1 MKYLQP
7 STEDD
12 VLKLEKKIKN
22 QLSDLKIA
30 MVKDDGEFTDKVKK
44 ELRDLELLVAERNAK
59 I

>member
-1 MKYLQP
+1 MQP
-7 STEDD
+7 STKDD